1 MGILS
6 LRETSRRYGRSF
18 RQTVVA
24 FEKVTTILENRLSRD
39 GREGV
44 TYIWFVER
52 ATFHALGL
60 QLTKNVAQAGFV
72 TDATDDQMGMIQ
84 FIRMIAASLVG
95 GVAGLDNLLRET
107 QVPANENVNVIFLA
121 VLQHW
126 IFPFG

>member
-1 MGILS
+1 LGV
-6 LRETSRRYGRSF
+6 LRESNRRYGRSF

-24 FEKVTTILENRLSRD
+24 FEKVTTILENRLGSD
-39 GREGV
+39 GREFV
-44 TYIWFVER
+44 VNIWLVER

-84 FIRMIAASLVG
+84 FIRVITASLVG

-107 QVPANENVNVIFLA
+107 QVPTNEHVHMIFA
-121 VLQHW
+121 GLQHW
-126 IFPFG
+126 SFLSV